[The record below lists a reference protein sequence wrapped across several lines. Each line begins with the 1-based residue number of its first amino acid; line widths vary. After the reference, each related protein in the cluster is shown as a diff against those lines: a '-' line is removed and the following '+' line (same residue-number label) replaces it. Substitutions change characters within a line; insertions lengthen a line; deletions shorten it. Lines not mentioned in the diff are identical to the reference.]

1 VTASLLLLI
10 KLSVSGLIFTI
21 GMDSTGRDLLYLYHR
36 PRLLVRSLVAMY
48 VAVPA
53 IALLA
58 AASLPLSAEV
68 RTAIIVLA
76 ISAGAPLLPRKLMF
90 LGRDAYVVSLV
101 ITSSLLAIILVPAWL
116 AVITPLY
123 GRTAHLAPADV
134 ARVILPSFLAPLAL
148 GMMVRWLAPDFSA
161 RWADRLLAI
170 VSAIFA
176 GAALILLAMHVGLL
190 LAAGWLA
197 LLTLAGLTFLALV
210 AGHALGGPDPDNR
223 TALAVCCST
232 RHVGLAALI
241 AAAVPGPRTAV
252 YVLAYLAA
260 SAAVSIPYLRWRRRM
275 HASAEEVRTGKS

>member
-36 PRLLVRSLVAMY
+36 PRLLLRSLVAMY

-116 AVITPLY
+116 AVIAPLY

>member
-36 PRLLVRSLVAMY
+36 PRLLLRSLVAMY

-90 LGRDAYVVSLV
+90 LDRDAYVVSLV
-101 ITSSLLAIILVPAWL
+101 VTSSVLAIILVPAWL
-116 AVITPLY
+116 AVIAPLY
-123 GRTAHLAPADV
+123 GRTAQLAPADV

-275 HASAEEVRTGKS
+275 HASADGVRAGKS